1 MPSARATLWGTI
13 RGARVAKVGRSEASK
28 ALVIEG
34 IDIAESACRMSL
46 KNRIVVEILRDGHNF
61 NPADFLDDA
70 RDVLLELAKES
81 RDAAQR
87 VSEERKSAWGVHTR
101 SRGTHD
107 YRDRDTGNLRRRE
120 REYKR
125 VAKELERRAGD
136 ETELLRIIE
145 QARAATWEEVS
156 ANIDST
162 LRVVG
167 QRPDLEP
174 DYAKMRAARMEALM
188 LVDLPKLAGRQ
199 KKRAKAARKAA
210 RKAPR

>member
-1 MPSARATLWGTI
+1 M
-13 RGARVAKVGRSEASK
+13 AKVGRSEASK

-70 RDVLLELAKES
+70 REVLLELAKES

-87 VSEERKSAWGVHTR
+87 VSDERKSAWGVHTR
-101 SRGTHD
+101 SSGTHD

-136 ETELLRIIE
+136 EAELLRIIE

-162 LRVVG
+162 LKVVG

-174 DYAKMRAARMEALM
+174 DYEKMRAARMEALM
-188 LVDLPKLAGRQ
+188 MIDLPKLAGRQ
-199 KKRAKAARKAA
+199 KKRAKAVRKAA

>member
-1 MPSARATLWGTI
+1 M
-13 RGARVAKVGRSEASK
+13 AKVGRSEASK

-46 KNRIVVEILRDGHNF
+46 KKRIVVEILRDGHNF

-174 DYAKMRAARMEALM
+174 DYAKMRAARMEALL

>member
-1 MPSARATLWGTI
+1 M
-13 RGARVAKVGRSEASK
+13 AKVGRSEASK

-70 RDVLLELAKES
+70 REVLLELAKES

-87 VSEERKSAWGVHTR
+87 VSDERKSAWGVHTR
-101 SRGTHD
+101 SSGTHD

-136 ETELLRIIE
+136 EAELLRIIE

-162 LRVVG
+162 LKGVG

-174 DYAKMRAARMEALM
+174 DYEKMRAARMEALM
-188 LVDLPKLAGRQ
+188 MIDLPKLAGRQ
-199 KKRAKAARKAA
+199 KKRAKAVRKAA